1 MSTSRSTRA
10 MSQNTATC
18 THVSERGSEELPKT
32 RVVDLRL
39 RQRRRPP
46 PLNVN
51 ITINARHVAKHGHLH
66 TRQRERRRRG
76 AEDPI
81 AALRLRQQ
89 RRPPHLSVNIT
100 INARHVAKHG
110 HLHTRQR
117 ERKRRGTEDQGRRS
131 ATAPA
136 ATTTALEC
144 QHHDQRA
151 PCRKTR
157 PLAHTSAR
165 EEAKSYRRPGSSIC
179 DCASSD
185 DHRP

>member
-39 RQRRRPP
+39 RQQRRPP

-66 TRQRERRRRG
+66 TRQRER
-76 AEDPI
+76 
-81 AALRLRQQ
+81 
-89 RRPPHLSVNIT
+89 
-100 INARHVAKHG
+100 
-110 HLHTRQR
+110 
-117 ERKRRGTEDQGRRS
+117 KRRATEDQGRRS

-157 PLAHTSAR
+157 PLAHTSVR
-165 EEAKSYRRPGSSIC
+165 EEAKRYRRPGSSIC